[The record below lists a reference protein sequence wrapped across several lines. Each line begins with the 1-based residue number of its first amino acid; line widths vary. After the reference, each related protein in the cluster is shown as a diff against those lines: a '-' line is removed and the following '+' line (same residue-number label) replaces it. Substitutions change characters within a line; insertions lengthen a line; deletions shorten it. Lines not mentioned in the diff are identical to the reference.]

1 MEKQGWKEGRG
12 LGTDVREGIAAALE
26 GDGQAPSSKNGLGFT
41 EEMLGAGWGK
51 TNFGFDAESSSSPG
65 RFHLQKRHLLSGEE
79 RRAKGRKL
87 FDAIEEEDQY
97 VLPTKYDKCDQVNE
111 KDNVLRSAVPAANK
125 EYRWKK

>member
-12 LGTDVREGIAAALE
+12 LGTDAREGIADALE